1 MGEFDLAVP
10 RDPGELGV
18 ELMAQARPNGRIQD
32 HFGLALG
39 GSRLLEKKLLV
50 SGLINKEVPAPW
62 KLSLGVWPR
71 DVMFRQNMA
80 TTAWLDVRDMVA
92 AGEAR
97 ILGVED
103 AQVENEEFFNQI
115 DASTSRGRDK
125 TSASIRWALGI
136 GDDLKVQLLL
146 QGLLG
151 PAATIN
157 GKPSLRG

>member
-1 MGEFDLAVP
+1 MGDFDLAVP

-18 ELMAQARPNGRIQD
+18 ELMAQARPSGRIQD
-32 HFGLALG
+32 HFRLALG
-39 GSRLLEKKLLV
+39 GSKILEKRLPV
-50 SGLINKEVPAPW
+50 ASLINKEVPAPW

-97 ILGVED
+97 ILGDED
-103 AQVENEEFFNQI
+103 VQVDNEEFFNQI

-125 TSASIRWALGI
+125 TSVSVRWALGI

-146 QGLLG
+146 QGLPG

>member
-1 MGEFDLAVP
+1 
-10 RDPGELGV
+10 
-18 ELMAQARPNGRIQD
+18 
-32 HFGLALG
+32 
-39 GSRLLEKKLLV
+39 
-50 SGLINKEVPAPW
+50 
-62 KLSLGVWPR
+62 
-71 DVMFRQNMA
+71 MA
-80 TTAWLDVRDMVA
+80 TMASMDVRDMVV

-97 ILGVED
+97 IVGDED
-103 AQVENEEFFNQI
+103 VQVENEEFFNQI

-146 QGLLG
+146 QGLPG